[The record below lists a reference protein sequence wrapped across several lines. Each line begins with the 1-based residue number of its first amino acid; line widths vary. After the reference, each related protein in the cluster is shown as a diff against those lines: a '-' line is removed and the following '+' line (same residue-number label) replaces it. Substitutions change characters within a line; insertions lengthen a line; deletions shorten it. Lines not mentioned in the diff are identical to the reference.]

1 MVYYFTW
8 EHDVP
13 SLPPRWEQLLSP
25 ERVHKAMQ
33 YKRESDR
40 RLCAWSFLLLRYA
53 LFCEYKTLDMPH
65 WIYDENGKPH
75 DSQKK
80 YCFNI
85 SHCDTAVACAVDTRE
100 IGVDVQDFRPVS
112 EAVIRKVCSDSE
124 IGLLQRSA
132 QPEKLFAA
140 FWSGKEAFGKQ
151 NGNGI
156 NYDLQAHT
164 FWLQDE
170 APLLARADAPAV
182 KTQLTD
188 RFALSVCAFRD
199 ADVIAVS
206 LTEMQKFLMNLL
218 C

>member
-13 SLPPRWEQLLSP
+13 SLPPQWEQLLSP

-112 EAVIRKVCSDSE
+112 DAVIRKVCSDAE
-124 IGLLQRSA
+124 ISALQNCDEA
-132 QPEKLFAA
+132 EKLFAA
-140 FWSGKEAFGKQ
+140 FWASKEAYGKQ
-151 NGNGI
+151 KAEGIGYELKAKSFCDGNAFPVVCSCD
-156 NYDLQAHT
+156 DLI
-164 FWLQDE
+164 
-170 APLLARADAPAV
+170 V

-188 RFALSVCAFRD
+188 RFALSFCSVREMKTVC
-199 ADVIAVS
+199 VS
-206 LTEMQKFLMNLL
+206 VRQVNGFLQNLSL
-218 C
+218 

>member
-100 IGVDVQDFRPVS
+100 IGVDVQLPIQRMTWQDAMDRYGSDKPDTRFGMELKDVS
-112 EAVIRKVCSDSE
+112 DPNALHEA
-124 IGLLQRSA
+124 
-132 QPEKLFAA
+132 
-140 FWSGKEAFGKQ
+140 
-151 NGNGI
+151 
-156 NYDLQAHT
+156 
-164 FWLQDE
+164 
-170 APLLARADAPAV
+170 
-182 KTQLTD
+182 
-188 RFALSVCAFRD
+188 
-199 ADVIAVS
+199 
-206 LTEMQKFLMNLL
+206 NLL
-218 C
+218 MLDITKAKTKLGWEPRLNAKECTILTSDWYKRYQHEDVYNLCVEEIKKFIGV